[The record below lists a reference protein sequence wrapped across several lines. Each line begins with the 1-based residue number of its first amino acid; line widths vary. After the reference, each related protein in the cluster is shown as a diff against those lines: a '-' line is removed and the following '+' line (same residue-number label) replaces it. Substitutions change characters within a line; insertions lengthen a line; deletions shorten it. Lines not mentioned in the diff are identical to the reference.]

1 MEKRLLGKDGRYRWF
16 LVRCN
21 PVLNDDGEVVRWFGT
36 ATDIED
42 RKQAE
47 NRVRNENVALREEIE
62 HSSMFEEIVG
72 SSESLRR
79 VLGQVSK
86 VAPTDST
93 VLVSG
98 ETGTGKELIARAIH
112 SRSNRSTRAFIRV
125 NCAAM
130 SPSLIASELF
140 GHERVPS
147 RGRISDVSD
156 ALNRPTAERFF
167 WMRLVRYRQRRKL
180 LCYEFSRST
189 NSSEWV
195 GTKRFRLMCE
205 CSRRQIR
212 IYAPPWLMARSVR
225 ICFTGSMFSRF
236 KCRDFVIALMTSRC

>member
-1 MEKRLLGKDGRYRWF
+1 MGKRLFGKDGRYRWF

-21 PVLNDDGEVVRWFGT
+21 PLLNDDGEVVRWFGT

-42 RKQAE
+42 RKHAE
-47 NRVRNENVALREEIE
+47 NRLRNENVALREEIE
-62 HSSMFEEIVG
+62 HSSMFEQIVG

-86 VAPTDST
+86 VAPTDAT
-93 VLVSG
+93 VLILG

-140 GHERVPS
+140 GHERGSFTAAHQRHLGRFESADGGTIFLDEVGEIPPETQVALLRVLQEREFERVGGNQTVVIDVRVT
-147 RGRISDVSD
+147 RGD
-156 ALNRPTAERFF
+156 
-167 WMRLVRYRQRRKL
+167 K
-180 LCYEFSRST
+180 
-189 NSSEWV
+189 
-195 GTKRFRLMCE
+195 
-205 CSRRQIR
+205 
-212 IYAPPWLMARSVR
+212 
-225 ICFTGSMFSRF
+225 
-236 KCRDFVIALMTSRC
+236 